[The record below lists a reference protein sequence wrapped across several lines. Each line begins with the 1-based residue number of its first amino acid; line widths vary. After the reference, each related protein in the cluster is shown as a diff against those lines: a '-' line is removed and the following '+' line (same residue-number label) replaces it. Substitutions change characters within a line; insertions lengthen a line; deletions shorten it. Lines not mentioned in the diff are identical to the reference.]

1 MNIWIFIRDIINEK
15 GKMNMAK
22 TNGQETPS
30 RNSLGNGTTVKGEI
44 ESNGDFRIDGTLI
57 GIIRTKGKVVIG
69 STGNVD
75 GEIYCQNADIEGIV
89 NAQVTVEDLLTIKSN
104 AKLTGDVKTGKL
116 AIESG
121 AQFSGTCKMGASIK
135 ESVKVPILN

>member
-1 MNIWIFIRDIINEK
+1 MKN

-22 TNGQETPS
+22 TNGLDTPS

-57 GIIRTKGKVVIG
+57 GTIRTKGKIVIG
-69 STGNVD
+69 ASGIVD
-75 GEIYCQNADIEGIV
+75 GEIYCQNADIEGEAT
-89 NAQVTVEDLLTIKSN
+89 AQITVQELLMIKSN
-104 AKLTGDVKTGKL
+104 AKLTGDVQTGKL

-121 AQFSGTCKMGASIK
+121 AQFSGTCKMGATIK

>member
-1 MNIWIFIRDIINEK
+1 MKK
-15 GKMNMAK
+15 GKMNMIK
-22 TNGQETPS
+22 NNGLDTPS
-30 RNSLGNGTTVKGEI
+30 RNSLGHGTTVKGEI

-69 STGNVD
+69 ATGNVD
-75 GEIYCQNADIEGIV
+75 GEIHCQNADIEGEAT
-89 NAQVTVEDLLTIKSN
+89 AQITVQELLTIKSK
-104 AKLTGDVKTGKL
+104 AKLSGDINTGKL

-121 AQFSGTCKMGASIK
+121 AQFSGTCKMGATIK